1 MNWPTTPD
9 EAIALQQQLRDQVIL
24 TDDFDAIRTVA
35 GVDVG
40 FEENNTIARAAVV
53 VLAYPEL
60 QPLDYVTARLPV
72 TFPYIPG
79 LLSFRET
86 PVILEGLGQLRRQPD
101 LVICDGQGI
110 AHPRRFGIACHLGLE
125 AGLPAIGC
133 AKSRLTGQHGML
145 PEERGAGVPLLDGDE
160 QIGIVLR
167 TRSGT
172 KPVYVSP
179 GHRVSMASAVTL
191 VMNCVT
197 KYRLPETTRAAH
209 NLASH
214 GTPPRGIAGD
224 TSQGRLF

>member
-9 EAIALQQQLRDQVIL
+9 EAIALQQQLRNQVIL
-24 TDDFDAIRTVA
+24 TDDFGEVRTVA

-40 FEENNTIARAAVV
+40 FEDVNTVARAAVV
-53 VLAYPEL
+53 VLSYPEL
-60 QPLDYVTARLPV
+60 QPLDYATARLPV

-86 PVILEGLGQLRRQPD
+86 PVILKVLGQLRQHPD

-133 AKSRLTGQHGML
+133 AKSRLIGHHGEL
-145 PEERGAGVPLLDGDE
+145 PDAQGAGVPLLEGGE
-160 QIGIVLR
+160 QIGVVLR

-179 GHRVSMASAVTL
+179 GHRVSMSSAVTF
-191 VMNCVT
+191 VMNCLT

-214 GTPPRGIAGD
+214 GTPPRGIARD
-224 TSQGRLF
+224 TA